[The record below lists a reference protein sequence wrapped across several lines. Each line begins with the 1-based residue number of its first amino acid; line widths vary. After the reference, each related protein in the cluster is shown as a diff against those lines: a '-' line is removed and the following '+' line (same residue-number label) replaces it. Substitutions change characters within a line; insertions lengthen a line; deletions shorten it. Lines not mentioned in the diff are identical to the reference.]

1 MGANGKFG
9 NSGLNGMVLQFQHVP
24 TGFKVEFPAFL
35 ELFSDQYTSHWN
47 EEQVFG
53 RMDPIATF
61 SHTRRNL
68 SIAWNVPA
76 DSFEDAQ
83 RNLSKM
89 NELISFLYPL
99 YDVKA
104 KGGATAMNQGP
115 LLRVKF
121 GNLIQSVNGGGL
133 LGWVNGFTFD
143 PALEFGMF
151 HKKPTFADPGAD
163 HKPSSSAVEYYPKTF
178 RVNCELN
185 VLHEHALGFSE
196 NSKPPG
202 KTKGSSPKS
211 SAKYSLR
218 SDALDKSK
226 FPYDIGN
233 PPPSQRNLVGQWNSE
248 NEGRDAQTKAIR
260 SANPAASN
268 SRIAEAVNKS
278 VLQSSGI
285 PYKGDQGK

>member
-151 HKKPTFADPGAD
+151 HKKPTFADPSAD
-163 HKPSSSAVEYYPKTF
+163 HKLSSNAVEYYPKTF

-196 NSKPPG
+196 NSKPPD
-202 KTKGSSPKS
+202 KTKGSSEQP

-218 SDALDKSK
+218 SDALKKAK
-226 FPYDIGN
+226 FPYDVGN
-233 PPPSQRNLVGQWNSE
+233 PPPSQRSLVGQWNSE
-248 NEGRDAQTKAIR
+248 NSNRDATTKSIKT
-260 SANPAASN
+260 ANPNLSN
-268 SRIAEAVNKS
+268 SRIAAAVNQTI
-278 VLQSSGI
+278 LIG
-285 PYKGDQGK
+285 PGKEK

>member
-1 MGANGKFG
+1 M
-9 NSGLNGMVLQFQHVP
+9 
-24 TGFKVEFPAFL
+24 
-35 ELFSDQYTSHWN
+35 
-47 EEQVFG
+47 
-53 RMDPIATF
+53 
-61 SHTRRNL
+61 
-68 SIAWNVPA
+68 
-76 DSFEDAQ
+76 
-83 RNLSKM
+83 
-89 NELISFLYPL
+89 
-99 YDVKA
+99 KA

-133 LGWVNGFTFD
+133 RGWVNGFTFD

-151 HKKPTFADPGAD
+151 HKKPTFASPSAD
-163 HKPSSSAVEYYPKTF
+163 IMPPNTGIEYYPKTF

-233 PPPSQRNLVGQWNSE
+233 PPPSQGNLVGKWNSE
-248 NEGRDAQTKAIR
+248 NDFRDVTTKAIR

-268 SRIAEAVNKS
+268 SRIAEAANKS
-278 VLQSSGI
+278 VLLGSDI